1 MRIKITP
8 SSGTTRYSADTRGW
22 YRHDGRATKETMQL
36 VTCYYHLTA
45 SNTSQF
51 NDNVNLSF
59 QVQYHRDAGG
69 VGSYGATGLS
79 IWSGERTIEVWQ
91 FRKAL

>member
-1 MRIKITP
+1 
-8 SSGTTRYSADTRGW
+8 
-22 YRHDGRATKETMQL
+22 MQL
-36 VTCYYHLTA
+36 VTTYYHLTA

-59 QVQYHRDAGG
+59 QVQYHRDGGG

-79 IWSGERTIEVWQ
+79 VWSGERTMEVWQ
-91 FRKAL
+91 FRKQL